1 MDLLQKNKAKISDL
15 IAQTFD
21 LIQARYSMSNQLF
34 TVASVWGQ
42 IVFVLDNLAQ
52 FILFFIEDSITE
64 LNINQATR
72 ESSIYGLATLA
83 GHNPT
88 RAISAKGEVGIT
100 WNGRSFENI
109 GGSAILVPNY
119 AQLNCVNNGKTYF
132 LKLPQEYIRLNLEPG
147 AKIIASV
154 FEGRRNTNQY
164 TATGNLLQSYN
175 ISSRGTSGIENFE
188 VEVKVNGETWRRYD
202 SLYDIPRNG
211 NGYIVKSSL
220 VSGID
225 IFFGTVDFGFPP
237 PAGAIIEVT
246 YLESSGAFG
255 NIQVEDSSQVIMRFN
270 SDGTDL
276 FGNSVT
282 LVDVLQVACS
292 IAPQLGANQE
302 PIDLTRLIAPKTS
315 RSFVLA
321 NPTNYV
327 TFFEKFGQFSIIEAF
342 TTFDDQYIDD
352 DNIIYLILVPDIQLT
367 LKTNE
372 TYFDVPI
379 SRFKLTKPQIDRI
392 YQLLDE
398 SGQKIVT
405 TVVKIL
411 DPLISRYV
419 ANVAITIFEGYDPD
433 TVKSQII
440 DTLSDYF
447 LNIRRRD
454 KIPRS
459 DLIAAI
465 EGIDG
470 IDSVSLYFI
479 CEKNEES
486 KTQNPN
492 APDIGLDEFGDIVIG
507 KDEVIAISGGWEDR
521 NGIYYDYGAGLQ
533 NLSSVNIDVRAIVS
547 VTYNTRVN
555 QQLKSSLKIGN

>member
-42 IVFVLDNLAQ
+42 IIFVLDNLSQ

-88 RAISAKGEVGIT
+88 RAISAKGEVVIT
-100 WNGRSFENI
+100 WNGRSFENV

-119 AQLNCVNNGKTYF
+119 AQLNCVNNGKNYF

-147 AKIIASV
+147 AKIIASI

-164 TATGNLLQSYN
+164 TGTGNLLQSYN
-175 ISSRGTSGIENFE
+175 ISSRGTSGIENYE
-188 VEVKVNGETWRRYD
+188 VEVKVNGETWKRYD

-220 VSGID
+220 ISGID

-237 PAGAIIEVT
+237 PAGSIIEVT

-255 NIQVEDSSQVIMRFN
+255 NITVEDSSQVIMRFD

-276 FGNSVT
+276 FGNNVT
-282 LVDVLQVACS
+282 LSDVLQPTCS

-302 PIDLTRLIAPKTS
+302 PIDLTRIIAPKTS

-352 DNIIYLILVPDIQLT
+352 DNIIYLILVPNIQLT

-372 TYFDVPI
+372 TYFDIPP
-379 SRFKLTKPQIDRI
+379 SRFKLTGPQIDRI

-419 ANVAITIFEGYDPD
+419 VNVAITIFEGYDP
-433 TVKSQII
+433 TTIKTQII

-465 EGIDG
+465 EGLDG

-486 KTQNPN
+486 KIQNPN
-492 APDIGLDEFGDIVIG
+492 APEIGLDEFGDIVIG
-507 KDEVIAISGGWEDR
+507 KDEVVVISGGWEDR
-521 NGIYYDYGAGLQ
+521 NGIYYDYGAGLE
-533 NLSSVNIDVRAIVS
+533 NLSSVNVDIRAIVP
-547 VTYNTRVN
+547 VTYNTRIN

>member
-88 RAISAKGEVGIT
+88 RAISAKGEVVIT

-188 VEVKVNGETWRRYD
+188 VEVKVNGETWKRYD

-225 IFFGTVDFGFPP
+225 VFFGTVDFGFPP

-255 NIQVEDSSQVIMRFN
+255 NIQVEDSSQVIMRFD

-282 LVDVLQVACS
+282 LADVLQAACS

-419 ANVAITIFEGYDPD
+419 VNVAITIFEGYDPD

-533 NLSSVNIDVRAIVS
+533 NLSSVNIDVRSIVP